1 MARRVIKDPKIDPR
15 PYVLRIEVEEGNPVP
30 FSPPQ
35 QHSQEEDHSAIM
47 EEAKRAAEEVLKR
60 AKEEAENIRKEG
72 YGKGYEEGFR
82 SGYEDGYKKGR
93 EDGEKELEELRGR
106 MRTFLER
113 LESYKAEL
121 ALDLEQKVL
130 RIALDV
136 ARKVVK
142 EEIRQ
147 RPELVLVSV
156 KEAVSRSLGPSTIR
170 ILVSPEDVERVEGFK
185 EEIKRISEEI
195 EEVEI
200 IPDERIE
207 PGGCVVETPMGKV
220 DARIDKQFER
230 IEEMLEE

>member
-1 MARRVIKDPKIDPR
+1 MARVIKGPKIDPR
-15 PYVLRIEVEEGNPVP
+15 PYVLRIEEEENPIP

-35 QHSQEEDHSAIM
+35 QHGREEENHSAMI

-60 AKEEAENIRKEG
+60 AKEEAENIKKEG
-72 YGKGYEEGFR
+72 YERGYEEGFR
-82 SGYEDGYKKGR
+82 TGYEGGYKKGR
-93 EDGEKELEELRGR
+93 EDGERELEELRGR
-106 MRTFLER
+106 MRIFLER

-156 KEAVSRSLGPSTIR
+156 KEAVSRSLGPSNIR

-195 EEVEI
+195 EEIEI
-200 IPDERIE
+200 IPDERVE